1 MLYSVEL
8 QTKLYTLRFSSKWIQ
23 QSRFLLKNMSRIV
36 VSNLILLHYAMV
48 FRKKIHAR
56 GLLEK
61 ILSCFHTSFS
71 RPSCN
76 IKVYRLPNY
85 VLDTCNSVSASCA
98 PLSCVC
104 SKAPS
109 WKGLKGS
116 YLSLWLCYVFR
127 HFLKDFMCSSVSF
140 SVILKKIWVAFWD

>member
-61 ILSCFHTSFS
+61 ILSCFHIGSPCENLLHTFLEYKGIQTSKL
-71 RPSCN
+71 C
-76 IKVYRLPNY
+76 LGH
-85 VLDTCNSVSASCA
+85 LQ
-98 PLSCVC
+98 LSI
-104 SKAPS
+104 S
-109 WKGLKGS
+109 
-116 YLSLWLCYVFR
+116 
-127 HFLKDFMCSSVSF
+127 FLRSSVMRL
-140 SVILKKIWVAFWD
+140 LKSPLLKRA